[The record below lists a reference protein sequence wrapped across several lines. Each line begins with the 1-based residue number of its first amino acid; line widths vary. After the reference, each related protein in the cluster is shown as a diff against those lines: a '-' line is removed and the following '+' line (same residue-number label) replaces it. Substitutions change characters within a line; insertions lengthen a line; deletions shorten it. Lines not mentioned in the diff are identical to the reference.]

1 MAQFLGLLARH
12 HRLVAV
18 EGRYPSLIVSWV
30 ESGHVQRRRGS
41 SAATRQEE
49 AGKEQ
54 DENGCMH
61 RGISSVVPKG
71 QSVGE
76 MHTRLKEPD
85 RRGNAGRRHRYYR
98 IRSASAQYHVGALS
112 GGLQQY
118 EQAVAAYS
126 RQITDLTK
134 RVAKYEKRPDS
145 KLRGLYVCNNR
156 ITPRRIIA

>member
-1 MAQFLGLLARH
+1 LGLLARH

-18 EGRYPSLIVSWV
+18 EGRNLSVIVTWV
-30 ESGHVQRRRGS
+30 ERGHVQRSRGS
-41 SAATRQEE
+41 SAATSQEE
-49 AGKEQ
+49 AGKKQ
-54 DENGCMH
+54 DENSCMH

-76 MHTRLKEPD
+76 MHTRLKEPEC
-85 RRGNAGRRHRYYR
+85 RGNAGRRHRDYR

-126 RQITDLTK
+126 RQVTDLRK
-134 RVAKYEKRPDS
+134 RVAEYEKRPDS
-145 KLRGLYVCNNR
+145 GTSMAC
-156 ITPRRIIA
+156 TSATTG